1 MFRNRDVIRQVGC
14 VALGEVVCVALML
27 LVYALLGQFTAMVL
41 RGALL
46 GCLLAILN
54 FFLLS
59 VVVTRAADRAAST
72 GESARAAFS
81 VQFSAVWRLL
91 GMAAILIAVF
101 RAGLCDPVAA
111 LLPLLF
117 IQASIYLT
125 EFFRRDGEKKP

>member
-1 MFRNRDVIRQVGC
+1 M
-14 VALGEVVCVALML
+14 GEAACVALML
-27 LVYALLGQFTAMVL
+27 LVYALLGQFTVMVL

-59 VVVTRAADRAAST
+59 VVVTRAADRAAAT

-91 GMAAILIAVF
+91 GMAAILIMVF
-101 RAGLCDPVAA
+101 RANLCDPVAA

-117 IQASIYLT
+117 IQVSIYLT

>member
-1 MFRNRDVIRQVGC
+1 MFRNRDVIRQVGR
-14 VALGEVVCVALML
+14 VALGEAACVALML
-27 LVYALLGQFTAMVL
+27 LVYALLGQFTVMVL

-59 VVVTRAADRAAST
+59 VVVTRAADRAAAT

-91 GMAAILIAVF
+91 GMAAILIMVF
-101 RAGLCDPVAA
+101 RANLCDPVAA

-117 IQASIYLT
+117 IQVSIYLT